1 MRNPIVVGVA
11 LRDDDDAPLA
21 LAHALARLTGA
32 PLALVASYGF
42 GTAPPDMA
50 PEWLAAV
57 HRQAG
62 LALAPLAATCAED
75 LDVSTHIRPGT
86 SAARALHEV
95 AIELEASAIVVGSSH
110 RGRVGRVLAGSVTTD
125 LLHGAPCPVVVAPRD
140 YMEPAEGFQRI
151 GVGFI
156 DSPEG
161 HAALSMACE
170 LARASD
176 ASVAVFNVME
186 PIEWSPALLVDGWSV
201 DRVFNAEREERVRST
216 SATARRLLPEAL
228 TSTVEVP
235 TGDPATIL
243 AGTSAGLDLLVCGS
257 RGYGPFRSV
266 ILGSVSRELARSAA
280 CPLLVVPRASAE
292 DIPALWHNEVAMSTA
307 TSCTSR

>member
-1 MRNPIVVGVA
+1 
-11 LRDDDDAPLA
+11 
-21 LAHALARLTGA
+21 
-32 PLALVASYGF
+32 
-42 GTAPPDMA
+42 MA

-57 HRQAG
+57 HRHAG
-62 LALAPLAATCAED
+62 LALAPIAATCAED

-140 YMEPAEGFQRI
+140 YIERADGFQRI

-161 HAALSMACE
+161 RAALSVACE
-170 LARASD
+170 LARACD
-176 ASVAVFNVME
+176 GSVAVFNVME
-186 PIEWSPALLVDGWSV
+186 PIEWSPALLVDGWNI
-201 DRVFNAEREERVRST
+201 DRAFNAEREERVRST
-216 SATARRLLPEAL
+216 SASARRLVPEAL
-228 TSTVEVP
+228 LSTVEVP

-257 RGYGPFRSV
+257 RGYGPLRSV

-280 CPLLVVPRASAE
+280 CPLLVVPRA
-292 DIPALWHNEVAMSTA
+292 I
-307 TSCTSR
+307 SR